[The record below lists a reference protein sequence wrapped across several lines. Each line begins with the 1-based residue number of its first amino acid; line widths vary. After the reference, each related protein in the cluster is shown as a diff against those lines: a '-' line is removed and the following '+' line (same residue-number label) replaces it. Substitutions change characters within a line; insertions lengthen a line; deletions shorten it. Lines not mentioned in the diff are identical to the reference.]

1 MKPAAG
7 YLLLIAAAILLFSA
21 GCSHEISVTRV
32 GSRDRLGYGSVST
45 GNGLNQNT
53 ANLLANLLLSEP
65 YEE

>member
-32 GSRDRLGYGSVST
+32 GSRDRLGYGSVRQFSFIFRK
-45 GNGLNQNT
+45 
-53 ANLLANLLLSEP
+53 LSGRLPSE
-65 YEE
+65 YRFCCS